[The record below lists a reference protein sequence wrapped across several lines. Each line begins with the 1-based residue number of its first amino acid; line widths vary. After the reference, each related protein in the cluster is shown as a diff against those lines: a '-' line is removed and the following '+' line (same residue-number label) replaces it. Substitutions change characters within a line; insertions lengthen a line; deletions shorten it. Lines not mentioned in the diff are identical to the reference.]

1 LVRKTQKP
9 KPQAISKMKQIDETD
24 SKILTTL
31 LRESRTSF
39 TEMATMCGISVTAII
54 RRYRRLKKAGII
66 LGEHMYLNPLSVGYG
81 SMVEIGIITDL
92 ADTEKFIES
101 LKIKSL
107 TLVSSNPIGKY
118 NITGLARALK
128 LDDLMEQIQKMDI
141 KPYVKS
147 LDTLIYSELWKNQWH
162 PENLVVKPSKEEKTI
177 KKHENS
183 QTKFEQVSLDE
194 TDKSIAQMLMDN
206 SRMSFKKIAEKLEIS
221 TNNVIQRY
229 KHLREKNVLNLSTI
243 SVDLYKLGYNGI
255 TDCYIKVENRGN
267 LPDVEAQLLQIP
279 NAIFCV
285 KFLGGAYD
293 IRVAVMVS
301 DFEDIF
307 SLKKDVR
314 SISHIKKAEF
324 YLHDIPPAWPVDFI
338 AGDLIK
344 SEKLGLNS
352 LVTLFYR

>member
-1 LVRKTQKP
+1 
-9 KPQAISKMKQIDETD
+9 
-24 SKILTTL
+24 
-31 LRESRTSF
+31 
-39 TEMATMCGISVTAII
+39 MATMCGISVTAII

-92 ADTEKFIES
+92 ADTKKFIES
-101 LKIKSL
+101 LRVKS
-107 TLVSSNPIGKY
+107 VRVVPSNPIGKY
-118 NITGLARALK
+118 NITGLARAPK
-128 LDDLMEQIQKMDI
+128 LDEVMEEIQRMDI
-141 KPYVKS
+141 KPYVKR
-147 LDTLIYSELWKNQWH
+147 LDTLIFAELWKNQWH
-162 PENLVVKPSKEEKTI
+162 PENLVVKPFEEEKVI
-177 KKHENS
+177 RKHTKS
-183 QTKFEQVSLDE
+183 QTKFEQASLDE
-194 TDKSIAQMLMDN
+194 TDKNIAQMLMDN
-206 SRMSFKKIAEKLEIS
+206 SRIPFKKIAEKLDIS

-301 DFEDIF
+301 DFKDIF
-307 SLKKDVR
+307 RLKKDIR
-314 SISHIKKAEF
+314 SIKNIKTAEF
-324 YLHDIPPAWPVDFI
+324 YLHDIPPAWPIDFI

-344 SEKLGLNS
+344 NEKRGLNS
-352 LVTLFYR
+352 LVTLFHR